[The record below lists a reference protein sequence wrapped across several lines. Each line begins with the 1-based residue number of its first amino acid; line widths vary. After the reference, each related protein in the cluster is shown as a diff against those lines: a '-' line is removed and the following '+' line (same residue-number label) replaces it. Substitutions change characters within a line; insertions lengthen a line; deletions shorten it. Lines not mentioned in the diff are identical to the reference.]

1 MNSKK
6 LSVLQFSQ
14 SNEISCFKELDMAP
28 DTQQALDRFHYYH
41 LTYVRP
47 SSLPAPGAWLTFI
60 LFIPQDCTPILI
72 VQEKLP
78 ALCEGI
84 SEK

>member
-1 MNSKK
+1 M
-6 LSVLQFSQ
+6 LQFSQ
-14 SNEISCFKELDMAP
+14 SNEISCFKELDMTP
-28 DTQQALDRFHYYH
+28 DTQQALDRFH

-78 ALCEGI
+78 ELCEGI